1 MAAAAAEVRPVEGL
15 EGVDFWEMVV
25 TERVGYI
32 VVEVAPVEMEL
43 TVPIQIVEAMV
54 VKIQ

>member
-1 MAAAAAEVRPVEGL
+1 MAAVVVEVRPVEGL
-15 EGVDFWEMVV
+15 EGVDSWEMVV
-25 TERVGYI
+25 TERVGCI

-43 TVPIQIVEAMV
+43 TVAMQIVEAMV